1 MMLENETPLTF
12 NTKDE
17 KAVLN
22 VPKKQTKKI
31 LLTVSTFLVLIGLF
45 VYVILSTSYSDK
57 KRRSQIKPRLCS

>member
-17 KAVLN
+17 KVVLN

-31 LLTVSTFLVLIGLF
+31 LITVSTFLVLIGLF
-45 VYVILSTSYSDK
+45 VYVILPTSYSDK
-57 KRRSQIKPRLCS
+57 KRKSQIKPRLCS